1 MIRFVDHALHATISC
16 EWNLTEMQVQYQP
29 MGPLQFSIAGFS
41 PDSTTRLGL
50 AKSREPFVV

>member
-1 MIRFVDHALHATISC
+1 MLCMPPFRANG
-16 EWNLTEMQVQYQP
+16 NLTEMQVQYQP